1 MNIRNFKHALSVTRA
16 DDFAQWYQEVISEAE
31 MAEESGVRGCMVIK
45 PWGYGIWERIQH
57 LMDAR
62 IKAAGVQ
69 NCYFPLVIPLSDLAK
84 EAERI
89 IQNGK
94 YLLLET
100 LAEDVC
106 DYCLK
111 QPGVSSVNLSV
122 KKPEALSKA
131 EFVGVRIHRSN

>member
-1 MNIRNFKHALSVTRA
+1 MAKDIIQIAGLEITAIVA
-16 DDFAQWYQEVISEAE
+16 ILEAE
-31 MAEESGVRGCMVIK
+31 REKEQRILLDLEIHTDIRPAARSKVI
-45 PWGYGIWERIQH
+45 GDTVDYS
-57 LMDAR
+57 
-62 IKAAGVQ
+62 
-69 NCYFPLVIPLSDLAK
+69 YLAK

-89 IQNGK
+89 IRNGK

-122 KKPEALSKA
+122 KKPEALSKT